1 MTDLRW
7 QLPDGVD
14 ELLPPRAR
22 QLEHLRRQVLD
33 VFHRWGFDLI
43 DPPVIEYL
51 DALLA
56 GSGSDLDL
64 QTLKVTDQRSGR
76 LLGVRADMT
85 SQAVRIDAR
94 RALDRDDG
102 AVSRLCYAGV
112 VVHANP
118 QGVHE
123 TRVPIKAGAE
133 IFGAPGAQADG
144 EAIALMLDVLAHGG
158 IERPVLVLGHMG
170 VFNALIEAAQLTAE
184 QQARLFQAVQI
195 KSETDI
201 AQELP
206 AGALRDALVSLP
218 NLMGAVNVL
227 DDARA
232 AFRAHG
238 AAVLEA
244 IDALAALAAQVSERN
259 SDVDLRVD
267 LSELAGFGYH
277 NGPIYSAYHAE
288 LGRALARGGR
298 YDGLGRLYGK
308 RRSATGFDVS
318 LKPLLA
324 TQQSFVPSP
333 CIWVSHAD
341 AHGADAPRRS
351 ALWVWIREQR
361 EAGQRV
367 LVALTPQEQPTADC
381 NRRARWN
388 EGGWHTEALSAPREA

>member
-56 GSGSDLDL
+56 GSDGDLDL

-94 RALDRDDG
+94 RALDRADG
-102 AVSRLCYAGV
+102 AVSRLCYSGV

-133 IFGAPGAQADG
+133 IFGAPDDSADA

-158 IERPVLVLGHMG
+158 IEQPVLVLGHMG
-170 VFNALIEAAQLTAE
+170 VFNALIADAGLDAGAAAQ
-184 QQARLFQAVQI
+184 LFQAVQI

-201 AQELP
+201 AELLP
-206 AGALRDALVSLP
+206 AGVLRDALVRLP
-218 NLMGAVNVL
+218 TLMGGADVL
-227 DDARA
+227 DEARV
-232 AFRAHG
+232 AFQG
-238 AAVLEA
+238 CGPAVGTA
-244 IDALAALAAQVSERN
+244 IDALAALAERVSER
-259 SDVDLRVD
+259 SGALDLRVD
-267 LSELAGFGYH
+267 LAELAGFGYH

-324 TQQSFVPSP
+324 TQQSFVPAS
-333 CIWVSHAD
+333 CIWVSHAN
-341 AHGADAPRRS
+341 AHGGNDAQRR
-351 ALWVWIREQR
+351 ALWAWVRSQR
-361 EAGQRV
+361 QAQERV
-367 LVALTPQEQPTADC
+367 LVALQPHETPTPDCDRQAVWQDDAWHLAPLTA
-381 NRRARWN
+381 
-388 EGGWHTEALSAPREA
+388 